1 MNKKRTNY
9 MIAICNILA
18 IISVYILLLFN
29 NLKMGVIY
37 GPSGVKSIY
46 NSFIVDTLLA
56 NGKLIEI
63 IICSIIGILNI
74 VAGIQNRK
82 NKKICFWQIIFGIYE
97 IFFAISII
105 TNPIVI
111 TFRWIEITVCAVIPI
126 ILALKNII
134 FIKKNKPKIIQIISY
149 VVTIIISILVIFDVI
164 DVYWDIIC
172 IIMQFVYVHNQERN
186 IQESKKRK
194 IVNIT
199 LYYVLQSVA
208 VISTFLILIVAII
221 IDKVNCSKLNHQVTE
236 ILNEVAS
243 FSDITKE
250 EEYIVVEKN
259 SKYGF
264 INEKGE
270 EKIPCYYDGVSYFYS
285 ADIHHKKCYF
295 ALVKQQSEYYMISK
309 NNQKIH
315 LNDNEY
321 FKNIIDYVE
330 NEMINT
336 HSQDEKVWISVP
348 MYSFAL
354 QCFILGKTEIEYQ
367 KLPIKLDNEEINLQ
381 RDNPELFEGYKL
393 YCENE
398 NYTMIIEPIQNSKGY
413 SQYDGTINIEPKC
426 KVTIRKSNG
435 EESSIM
441 EYLPGFAEY
450 EDTIEVLSDG
460 SIVFKSLDEE
470 TYGWYDSNGN
480 KRKLPSGYEI
490 QDITNNIIIVYKYD
504 EETDST
510 EYYFL
515 DHSGRIVLK
524 TQDFLRTLEN
534 AYIVKNEDNKML
546 LYDQNL
552 NKISDEYDFIIFQN

>member
-194 IVNIT
+194 IR
-199 LYYVLQSVA
+199 
-208 VISTFLILIVAII
+208 
-221 IDKVNCSKLNHQVTE
+221 CS
-236 ILNEVAS
+236 S
-243 FSDITKE
+243 
-250 EEYIVVEKN
+250 N
-259 SKYGF
+259 SNF
-264 INEKGE
+264 INCCS
-270 EKIPCYYDGVSYFYS
+270 IRT
-285 ADIHHKKCYF
+285 
-295 ALVKQQSEYYMISK
+295 
-309 NNQKIH
+309 N
-315 LNDNEY
+315 
-321 FKNIIDYVE
+321 
-330 NEMINT
+330 
-336 HSQDEKVWISVP
+336 
-348 MYSFAL
+348 
-354 QCFILGKTEIEYQ
+354 CFI
-367 KLPIKLDNEEINLQ
+367 
-381 RDNPELFEGYKL
+381 
-393 YCENE
+393 
-398 NYTMIIEPIQNSKGY
+398 
-413 SQYDGTINIEPKC
+413 
-426 KVTIRKSNG
+426 
-435 EESSIM
+435 
-441 EYLPGFAEY
+441 
-450 EDTIEVLSDG
+450 
-460 SIVFKSLDEE
+460 
-470 TYGWYDSNGN
+470 
-480 KRKLPSGYEI
+480 
-490 QDITNNIIIVYKYD
+490 
-504 EETDST
+504 
-510 EYYFL
+510 
-515 DHSGRIVLK
+515 
-524 TQDFLRTLEN
+524 
-534 AYIVKNEDNKML
+534 
-546 LYDQNL
+546 
-552 NKISDEYDFIIFQN
+552 